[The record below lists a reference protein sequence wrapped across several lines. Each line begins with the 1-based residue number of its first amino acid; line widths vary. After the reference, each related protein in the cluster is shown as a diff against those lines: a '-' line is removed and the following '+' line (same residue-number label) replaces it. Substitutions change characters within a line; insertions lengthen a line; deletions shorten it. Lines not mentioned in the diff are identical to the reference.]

1 MWRVSVLPSIPASNT
16 ISAKS
21 PVSTVSSADTS
32 DSNLPSTS
40 HCVVCGVCVCVE
52 INFLSHSPQC
62 NTSSTVSSLV
72 SGLFVITGGLSLKSR
87 TVTATVIDLYKPR
100 ETTWSYTGLTIAI
113 SGLTSTLAWWLHHR
127 QWLSCRSGRE
137 LECSPLYPPLLTVGT
152 PHWFYQ

>member
-40 HCVVCGVCVCVE
+40 HCVVCVCVE

-87 TVTATVIDLYKPR
+87 TVTATVIDLYKPT
-100 ETTWSYTGLTIAI
+100 EKQHGH
-113 SGLTSTLAWWLHHR
+113 TLD
-127 QWLSCRSGRE
+127 
-137 LECSPLYPPLLTVGT
+137 
-152 PHWFYQ
+152 